1 MNKRWRNAE
10 LLAILA
16 IIVIA
21 LGKAFFDK
29 QPQSRETWRYNQF
42 IQEVEKGR
50 VERVN
55 LSSDRTKALVTPS
68 DGEKKVVDL
77 PNDPN
82 LIDTLIKNKVDV
94 AVLPQTDKD
103 YWLIA
108 LSSLALPIQLLLV
121 GLLLSWL
128 IRTRRS

>member
-1 MNKRWRNAE
+1 MNKRWRNAG

-50 VERVN
+50 VKRVTLN
-55 LSSDRTKALVTPS
+55 SDRTKALVTPL

-77 PNDPN
+77 PNNPD
-82 LIDTLIKNKVDV
+82 LIDTLIKNKIEI
-94 AVLPQTDKD
+94 AVLPQTDEG
-103 YWLIA
+103 YWFKA
-108 LSSLALPIQLLLV
+108 LSSLALPIYLLLV

-128 IRTRRS
+128 IRTRRN